1 MLIRN
6 KLILKRR
13 GGWINNSPPLQT
25 QLAERT
31 IGSVWKCWSRGG
43 DTCVWFDS
51 DRTAWVDLQV
61 DGIVD
66 R

>member
-1 MLIRN
+1 MS
-6 KLILKRR
+6 
-13 GGWINNSPPLQT
+13 WINNSPPLQT

-31 IGSVWKCWSRGG
+31 IDKCMEVLVNGWRNATG

-51 DRTAWVDLQV
+51 DRSAWVDWQV

-66 R
+66 G